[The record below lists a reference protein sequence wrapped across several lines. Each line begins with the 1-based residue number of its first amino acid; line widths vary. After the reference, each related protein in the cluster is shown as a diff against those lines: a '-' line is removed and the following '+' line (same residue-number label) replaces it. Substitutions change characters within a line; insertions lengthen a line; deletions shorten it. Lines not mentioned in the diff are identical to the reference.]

1 MILQFEWRK
10 NVLEQL
16 VLSLVPDSGLAHLL
30 PDHLDFRH
38 SEFSLIVSK
47 VERMGSLIFLN

>member
-16 VLSLVPDSGLAHLL
+16 VLSLVPDSGLVHLL
-30 PDHLDFRH
+30 PDSPRLQTF
-38 SEFSLIVSK
+38 
-47 VERMGSLIFLN
+47 